1 MSNLNNINPLLD
13 NETEIITEV
22 QMIIMN
28 NGIYKEDAER
38 LLDLEHFA
46 KVTAKELRLTKQFM
60 KGLIELL
67 ELSENGTAII
77 AKNNIIKFLKTK

>member
-1 MSNLNNINPLLD
+1 MSNLNNINPLAD
-13 NETEIITEV
+13 NETELTEV
-22 QMIIMN
+22 EQIIEN
-28 NGIYKEDAER
+28 NGIYQEDAER

-46 KVTAKELRLTKQFM
+46 KSTARELKLTKDFM
-60 KGLIELL
+60 KSLVELL

>member
-1 MSNLNNINPLLD
+1 MSNLNNINPLAD
-13 NETEIITEV
+13 NETELSEVEQIIE
-22 QMIIMN
+22 N
-28 NGIYKEDAER
+28 NGIYQEDAER

-46 KVTAKELRLTKQFM
+46 NATAKELRLTKEFM

>member
-1 MSNLNNINPLLD
+1 MPNLNNINPLLD
-13 NETEIITEV
+13 NETELTEV
-22 QMIIMN
+22 EQIIEN

-46 KVTAKELRLTKQFM
+46 KVTAKELRLTKDFM
-60 KGLIELL
+60 KGLVELL

>member
-1 MSNLNNINPLLD
+1 MSNLNDQNPLLD
-13 NETEIITEV
+13 NETELTEV
-22 QMIIMN
+22 EQIIEN
-28 NGIYKEDAER
+28 NGIYEEDAER

-46 KVTAKELRLTKQFM
+46 KSTARELRLTKEFM
-60 KGLIELL
+60 KGLVELL

>member
-1 MSNLNNINPLLD
+1 MPNLNNINPLAD
-13 NETEIITEV
+13 NETELTEV
-22 QMIIMN
+22 EMIIEN

-38 LLDLEHFA
+38 LKDLEHFA
-46 KVTAKELRLTKQFM
+46 KTTAKELRLTKEFM
-60 KGLIELL
+60 KGLVELL

>member
-1 MSNLNNINPLLD
+1 MPNLNDINPLLD
-13 NETEIITEV
+13 NETELTEV
-22 QMIIMN
+22 EQIIEN

-38 LLDLEHFA
+38 LLDLEHYA
-46 KVTAKELRLTKQFM
+46 EATAKELKRTKQFM

>member
-1 MSNLNNINPLLD
+1 MSNLNNINQLAD
-13 NETEIITEV
+13 NETELTEV
-22 QMIIMN
+22 EQIIEN
-28 NGIYKEDAER
+28 NGIYEEDAER

-46 KVTAKELRLTKQFM
+46 NAIAIELKLTKEFM
-60 KGLIELL
+60 KGLVELL

>member
-1 MSNLNNINPLLD
+1 MSNLNNTNPLAD
-13 NETEIITEV
+13 TETELSEVEQIIE
-22 QMIIMN
+22 N
-28 NGIYKEDAER
+28 NCIYSTGAER

-46 KVTAKELRLTKQFM
+46 KSTARELRLTKEFM

-67 ELSENGTAII
+67 ELSENGTAIL

>member
-1 MSNLNNINPLLD
+1 MPNLNNINPLLD
-13 NETEIITEV
+13 NETELTEV
-22 QMIIMN
+22 EQIIEN
-28 NGIYKEDAER
+28 NSIYKEDAER

-46 KVTAKELRLTKQFM
+46 NATARELKLTKDFM

>member
-1 MSNLNNINPLLD
+1 MPNLNNINPLAD
-13 NETEIITEV
+13 NEMEIITEV
-22 QMIIMN
+22 QMMIMN
-28 NGIYKEDAER
+28 NSIYEEDAER

-46 KVTAKELRLTKQFM
+46 NATAKELRLTKEFM
-60 KGLIELL
+60 KGLVELL

>member
-1 MSNLNNINPLLD
+1 MPNLNDQNPLAD
-13 NETEIITEV
+13 NETELTEV
-22 QMIIMN
+22 EQIIEN

-46 KVTAKELRLTKQFM
+46 KVTAKELRLTKEFM
-60 KGLIELL
+60 KGLVELL

>member
-1 MSNLNNINPLLD
+1 
-13 NETEIITEV
+13 
-22 QMIIMN
+22 MIIEN

-38 LLDLEHFA
+38 LKDLEHFA
-46 KVTAKELRLTKQFM
+46 KATAKELRLTKEFM
-60 KGLIELL
+60 KGLVELL

>member
-1 MSNLNNINPLLD
+1 MPNLNNINPLAD
-13 NETEIITEV
+13 NETELTEV
-22 QMIIMN
+22 EQIIEN
-28 NGIYKEDAER
+28 NCIYSTDAER

-46 KVTAKELRLTKQFM
+46 NATAKELRLTKEFM
-60 KGLIELL
+60 KGLVELL

>member
-1 MSNLNNINPLLD
+1 MSNLNNINPLAD
-13 NETEIITEV
+13 NETELTEV
-22 QMIIMN
+22 EQIIEN
-28 NGIYKEDAER
+28 NGIYQEDAER

-46 KVTAKELRLTKQFM
+46 KVTAKELRLTKEFM
-60 KGLIELL
+60 KGLVELL

>member
-1 MSNLNNINPLLD
+1 MSNLNNTNPLAD
-13 NETEIITEV
+13 TETELSEVEQIIE
-22 QMIIMN
+22 N
-28 NGIYKEDAER
+28 NCIYSTDAER

-46 KVTAKELRLTKQFM
+46 KSTARELMLTKDFM

-77 AKNNIIKFLKTK
+77 AKNQIIKFLKTK

>member
-1 MSNLNNINPLLD
+1 MPNLNNINPLAD
-13 NETEIITEV
+13 NETELTEV
-22 QMIIMN
+22 EQIIEN
-28 NGIYKEDAER
+28 NGIYQEDAER

-46 KVTAKELRLTKQFM
+46 NATAKELRLTKDFM
-60 KGLIELL
+60 KGIVELL

>member
-1 MSNLNNINPLLD
+1 MSNLNNINPLAD
-13 NETEIITEV
+13 NETELTEV
-22 QMIIMN
+22 EQIIEN

-46 KVTAKELRLTKQFM
+46 NATAKELRLTKQFM

>member
-1 MSNLNNINPLLD
+1 MSNLNNINQLAD
-13 NETEIITEV
+13 NETELTEV
-22 QMIIMN
+22 EQIIEN
-28 NGIYKEDAER
+28 NGIYQEDAER

-46 KVTAKELRLTKQFM
+46 NATAKELRLTKDFM

-67 ELSENGTAII
+67 ELSENGMAII

>member
-1 MSNLNNINPLLD
+1 MKNLNEINILQD
-13 NETEIITEV
+13 NETELTEV
-22 QMIIMN
+22 EQIIEN

-46 KVTAKELRLTKQFM
+46 NATARELKLTKDFM
-60 KGLIELL
+60 KGLVELL

>member
-1 MSNLNNINPLLD
+1 MPNLNNINPLAD
-13 NETEIITEV
+13 NETELTEV
-22 QMIIMN
+22 EQIIEN

-46 KVTAKELRLTKQFM
+46 KVTAKELRLTKEFM

>member
-1 MSNLNNINPLLD
+1 MPNLNNTNPLQD

-28 NGIYKEDAER
+28 NGIYEEDAER
-38 LLDLEHFA
+38 LKDLEHFA
-46 KVTAKELRLTKQFM
+46 KVTARELRLTKDFM
-60 KGLIELL
+60 KGLVELL

>member
-1 MSNLNNINPLLD
+1 MPNLNDINPLAD
-13 NETEIITEV
+13 NETELTEV
-22 QMIIMN
+22 EQIIEN
-28 NGIYKEDAER
+28 NGIYQEDAER

-46 KVTAKELRLTKQFM
+46 KVTAKELRLTKEFM
-60 KGLIELL
+60 KGLVELL